1 MFEPIIHTTLENKVG
16 SWCQKYN
23 NEASYFFAATE
34 YKREDLY
41 VHTQKNLINQVKS
54 WEEKRRKLLWSWPE
68 KKWFSQKKK
77 FSEQQSSKSSCAK
90 NGEAKT
96 GINPICLHSNS
107 EKILAYFWRNKMMKI
122 LSNVGVQSLASKKLT
137 SCFMMN
143 IFISP
148 NRALYHQFV
157 RRREFLRSIFSEILA
172 VKSSLKED

>member
-1 MFEPIIHTTLENKVG
+1 MR

-54 WEEKRRKLLWSWPE
+54 WEEK
-68 KKWFSQKKK
+68 KKIIIIVTWEVIFTGKKK
-77 FSEQQSSKSSCAK
+77 FSERAKSSCAK

-157 RRREFLRSIFSEILA
+157 RRRRISSFHIFGNSCG
-172 VKSSLKED
+172 